1 MKTILF
7 IALCGFVLLPSAFG
21 GSIDFETAAPC
32 DFSGTTALTNA
43 YAGLGVTFSGPGG
56 NNGGAIL
63 DQCGNFSG
71 INAHSG
77 VDFLAFNAGAQ
88 MKDGGVPTGPET
100 ILFTTPESGVGIWV
114 GGIGTT
120 YTLQAFDV
128 FGNLLG
134 SASILPPS
142 GQWSQL
148 TINTASISSL
158 VLSFDQRDAVV
169 DDLTWNGGGSVP
181 EPSTLALLGLGM
193 AALAGFARRRR
204 SL

>member
-21 GSIDFETAAPC
+21 GSVDFETGAPC
-32 DFSGTTALTNA
+32 DFIAATALTNT

-56 NNGGAIL
+56 SDGGAIL
-63 DQCGNFSG
+63 DQCGNFDG

-77 VDFLAFNAGAQ
+77 VDFLAFNIGSQ
-88 MKDGGVPTGPET
+88 LSDGGFVTAPET
-100 ILFTTPESGVGIWV
+100 ILFTTPESGVGLWV

-120 YTLQAFDV
+120 YTLQAFDGS
-128 FGNLLG
+128 GNLLG

-142 GQWSQL
+142 GEWSQL

-158 VLSFDQRDAVV
+158 VLSFDQSVAVA
-169 DDLTWNGGGSVP
+169 DDLTWNADTVP
-181 EPSTLALLGLGM
+181 EPSMMALLGLGM

-204 SL
+204 TL